1 MGTPCFIAKEIG
13 ENQYRT
19 IYCNFDGYLEHVG
32 VKLAR
37 HYNTEEMVDK
47 LLELGDISCLYENL
61 TPDPNKPHDELHQ
74 QKGVTLA
81 YGRDCGV
88 KDFPATIKTLD
99 ELDNDEMWTETTYIF
114 TKDKEWKYFHIG
126 HLVEGL
132 KELAPVVEKIEAI
145 QEQEAQDEDLNDEDV
160 EETMRMGL
168 T

>member
-13 ENQYRT
+13 DNQYRT

-37 HYNTEEMVDK
+37 HYNTEEMVDQ
-47 LLELGDISCLYENL
+47 LLDLGDISCLYEQIA
-61 TPDPNKPHDELHQ
+61 PDPDTPHNEFHQ

-81 YGRDCGV
+81 YGRDCGEN
-88 KDFPATIKTLD
+88 DFPATIKTLD
-99 ELDNDEMWTETTYIF
+99 ELDNDELWTETTYIF

-132 KELAPVVEKIEAI
+132 HELTPIVEQIEAQ
-145 QEQEAQDEDLNDEDV
+145 QEQEDQSEDLGDEEV
-160 EETMRMGL
+160 EETMRIGL